1 MPDSA
6 APPPRRRRR
15 FPAPIADPRAR
26 HLELV
31 DLMATGLERVVLAP
45 ETSDISPPE
54 ESRGDGLELPEHAA
68 LSVSA
73 RFPGGERRGPNE
85 IKHGDSA

>member
-6 APPPRRRRR
+6 PLPPRRRRR
-15 FPAPIADPRAR
+15 SFAPVVDPRSR
-26 HLELV
+26 HRELV

-45 ETSDISPPE
+45 EFSDISTPE
-54 ESRGDGLELPEHAA
+54 DSRGDGLELPPHAA

-85 IKHGDSA
+85 IKRGDSA